1 MKNKKLIISTTIALW
16 IMSMSAKVTHFDYS
30 NYEFNYTDDGIE
42 KTAKLTDEATTTN
55 HMIALLKAVY
65 TDPTIPG
72 TWYGYDYN
80 GSKLGKIEYNSFA
93 SASYTPWIKGD
104 NETYSDPYDDGM
116 TLLLVQ
122 MKEGWYSTHP
132 SRNEVRSYI
141 DNAYSSIKL
150 VDCFTRVNDPENPGY
165 LFSIDGATSKFFFI
179 AKGKARPT
187 YYKPLFR
194 LFEQISPVNTN
205 AGSTPTY
212 NFIDEMK
219 AGNSYLCY
227 HDCAD
232 VGTTDKGHWFTI
244 SSDGEAYSLKNLTI
258 FIPDRR
264 FEHNTTS
271 YGGDYVFAFYG
282 NSYSHNPTYP
292 ELMPKVLMYT
302 ADLEAKGR
310 PESEGYYRVYLNWSS
325 SFTKE
330 KLGVEVPQHFYVYI
344 VNDDGT
350 RTLFQEVTKDN
361 NGMVRVQDYDYLVQ
375 QTADPQLISYVITA
389 QPINYDNDGSILRD
403 NDGSPLVTLSAE
415 SPVRTVVIPGLN
427 PFMTQAQEFRSRYE
441 IVDKDEQYNVYK
453 NSLLVYPN
461 TESDYKALRNN
472 TNPYNVVRVDANG
485 KKEVIATI
493 QYKLAEDN
501 ENAYEYIVNYNASTQ
516 DTNLLFDNEQPA
528 TGGKLVDYMNS
539 DITIIDRF
547 TASTVNN
554 DHSSKYDYYIMQ
566 GELGNES
573 VFSNTFT
580 VPVCKTTNIVNGE
593 GHTLQEVK
601 ADVDH
606 NAKATPNNEISFN
619 AMFVKA
625 MNLVNYEIRRL
636 NQADF
641 KQYTKIGKAENFNN
655 SGEYYIYALSE
666 EGTLDQLI
674 EKVKVDAEGG
684 KLTSVDI
691 NCSSSEKVSSY
702 VPVIN
707 TLFNGYPDKPNS
719 YGCDIKDIEYPV
731 LKLSASDMAKTAPF
745 AGEGGQYMAYK
756 VGLSLTPE
764 LNSLKNVFYYRI
776 WRVVDGKT
784 TLINETLLNNLED
797 KSQPDPSGGELW
809 GTKYYKIKDFF
820 PGNNPINGI
829 DDIFIDYALN
839 GDSKNVTY
847 IARLYATSLDKD
859 DVPATLLA
867 SANGKDYFIAQDI
880 ITVTFNGGTPTGIDA
895 IDSDN
900 MVESVTYYNAMGHPS
915 NRPHAG
921 INIVETRYSNGT
933 RKIEKIV
940 K

>member
-1 MKNKKLIISTTIALW
+1 
-16 IMSMSAKVTHFDYS
+16 MSMSAKVTHFDYS

-65 TDPTIPG
+65 TDPTIPD

-80 GSKLGKIEYNSFA
+80 GSQLGKIEYNLFA
-93 SASYTPWIKGD
+93 SIAPWIKGA

>member
-1 MKNKKLIISTTIALW
+1 MKNKKLIISTTIALG

-30 NYEFNYTDDGIE
+30 NYEFNYTDGGIE
-42 KTAKLTDEATTTN
+42 KTAKLTDEATTTS

-72 TWYGYDYN
+72 TWWGYDYN
-80 GSKLGKIEYNSFA
+80 DTQLRQLNYDDYANRG
-93 SASYTPWIKGD
+93 TPWGKGS
-104 NETYSDPYDDGM
+104 EIYSNPDEDGM

-122 MKEGWYSTHP
+122 MKDGWYSTHP
-132 SRNEVRSYI
+132 SRSNVNTYF

-227 HDCAD
+227 HDCGD
-232 VGTTDKGHWFTI
+232 VGTVGNGHWFTI

-264 FEHNTTS
+264 LEYNTVGS
-271 YGGDYVFAFYG
+271 SQDYFCYYG
-282 NSYSHNPTYP
+282 NSYRDNPTYP

-310 PESEGYYRVYLNWSS
+310 PSESEGYYRVYLNWSS

-350 RTLFQEVTKDN
+350 RTLFQKVTKDD

-415 SPVRTVVIPGLN
+415 SPVRTVVIPGRN

-461 TESDYKALRNN
+461 TEGDYIALRNN

-601 ADVDH
+601 TDVDH

-636 NQADF
+636 NQVDF

-809 GTKYYKIKDFF
+809 GTKYYKIKYFF
-820 PGNNPINGI
+820 PGNNPIYGI

-847 IARLYATSLDKD
+847 IARLYATSLDED

>member
-1 MKNKKLIISTTIALW
+1 MSTTIALG

-30 NYEFNYTDDGIE
+30 NYEFKYTDGGIE

-80 GSKLGKIEYNSFA
+80 GSQLGKIEYDDFA
-93 SASYTPWIKGD
+93 SNTPWIKGA
-104 NETYSDPYDDGM
+104 NETYSDPNDDGM

-122 MKEGWYSTHP
+122 MKDGWYSAHP

-310 PESEGYYRVYLNWSS
+310 PSESEGYYRVYLNWSS

-389 QPINYDNDGSILRD
+389 QPINYDNDGRILRD

-461 TESDYKALRNN
+461 TESDYIALRNN

-820 PGNNPINGI
+820 PGNNPIYGI

-847 IARLYATSLDKD
+847 IARLYATSLDED

-915 NRPHAG
+915 SSPHAG

>member
-1 MKNKKLIISTTIALW
+1 
-16 IMSMSAKVTHFDYS
+16 MSMSAKVTHFDYS

>member
-1 MKNKKLIISTTIALW
+1 MKNKKLIISTTIALG

-80 GSKLGKIEYNSFA
+80 GSQLGKIEYNLF
-93 SASYTPWIKGD
+93 ASYTPWIKGD

-232 VGTTDKGHWFTI
+232 VGTTDNGHWFTI

-282 NSYSHNPTYP
+282 NSYRHNPTYP

-310 PESEGYYRVYLNWSS
+310 PSESEGYYRVYLNWSS

-350 RTLFQEVTKDN
+350 RTLFQKVTKDD

-389 QPINYDNDGSILRD
+389 QPINYDNDGNILRD

-461 TESDYKALRNN
+461 TEGDYIALRNN

-601 ADVDH
+601 TDVDH

-636 NQADF
+636 NQVDF

-731 LKLSASDMAKTAPF
+731 LKLSASDMAKTVPF

>member
-1 MKNKKLIISTTIALW
+1 MKNKKLIISTTIALG

-30 NYEFNYTDDGIE
+30 NYEFNYTDGGIE

-65 TDPTIPG
+65 TDPTIPD

-80 GSKLGKIEYNSFA
+80 GSQLGKIEYNLFA
-93 SASYTPWIKGD
+93 SIAPWIKGA

-122 MKEGWYSTHP
+122 MKDGWYSTHP

-179 AKGKARPT
+179 AKGKARPI
-187 YYKPLFR
+187 YSKPLFR
-194 LFEQISPVNTN
+194 LFEQISPVNTE
-205 AGSTPTY
+205 AGATPTY
-212 NFIDEMK
+212 NFINEMK

-227 HDCAD
+227 HDCGD
-232 VGTTDKGHWFTI
+232 VGTVGDGHWFTI

-264 FEHNTTS
+264 FQHNTTS
-271 YGGDYVFAFYG
+271 YGGDFEFCFYG
-282 NSYSHNPTYP
+282 NSYTDNPTYP
-292 ELMPKVLMYT
+292 ELMPKVQMYT
-302 ADLEAKGR
+302 ADLEAMGR
-310 PESEGYYRVYLNWSS
+310 PSEYEGYYRVYLNWSS

-350 RTLFQEVTKDN
+350 RTLFQEVTKDD

-461 TESDYKALRNN
+461 TESDYIALRNN

-641 KQYTKIGKAENFNN
+641 KQYTKIENFNN

-707 TLFNGYPDKPNS
+707 TLFNGYPNKPNS

-820 PGNNPINGI
+820 PGNNPIYGI

-847 IARLYATSLDKD
+847 IARLYATSLDED